1 MAGDDTRLGLALVV
15 PLIILEFVVAL
26 YPMAYSFWLSI
37 HSATIGAHGP
47 SIGAFVGL
55 ANYAKAFSDPLVEQT
70 ALVSVRF
77 VVEVVALVFFI
88 GMGLALL
95 LNEPLPGKSALKVII
110 ILPWALSEFA
120 VAITG
125 RFFLDSDYGFLNAI
139 LIDLHLEKFGYLFL
153 NAQNSVEWLSI
164 FYAWNFAPIGA
175 FFILSSLQTIPEDL
189 YKAAKID
196 GASIFS
202 RFRKVTFPYVRYSVL
217 ITLVLATIQAAG
229 SVVLAFELT
238 GGGPGFASTPI
249 TFYTFKVFF
258 DDYNYGYGSAL
269 SWMTL
274 GCVACATTT
283 YFILLTRRK

>member
-1 MAGDDTRLGLALVV
+1 MARDDTRTGLALVL

-26 YPMAYSFWLSI
+26 YPMGYSFWLSI
-37 HSATIGAHGP
+37 HKAALIGG
-47 SIGAFVGL
+47 IQQFVGL
-55 ANYAKAFSDPLVEQT
+55 DNFAKVFSDPFVT
-70 ALVSVRF
+70 AAAEVSLRF
-77 VVEVVALVFFI
+77 VVEVVALVFLI

-95 LNEPLPGKSALKVII
+95 LNEPLPGKSLLKVII

-125 RFFLDSDYGFLNAI
+125 RFFLDSSYGFLNAI
-139 LIDLHLEKFGYLFL
+139 LLDLHLEKYGFLFL
-153 NAQNSVEWLSI
+153 DRGNSIEWLAI

-202 RFRKVTFPYVRYSVL
+202 RFRKVTFPYVQYSVL

-229 SVVLAFELT
+229 SVVLAFTLT
-238 GGGPGFASTPI
+238 GGGPGNASEPVTLYAF
-249 TFYTFKVFF
+249 TVFF
-258 DDYNYGYGSAL
+258 DEGNYGYGSAI
-269 SWMTL
+269 SWLTL
-274 GCVACATTT
+274 ACIACATTT
-283 YFILLTRRK
+283 YFLLLSRRK

>member
-1 MAGDDTRLGLALVV
+1 MARDDTRTGLVLVL

-26 YPMAYSFWLSI
+26 YPMALSFWYSI
-37 HSATIGAHGP
+37 HDTHLIGGV
-47 SIGAFVGL
+47 GAFVGV
-55 ANYAKAFSDPLVEQT
+55 ANYVKVFSDPFVYDA
-70 ALVSVRF
+70 ALVSLRF
-77 VVEVVALVFFI
+77 VAEVVALVFLI

-139 LIDLHLEKFGYLFL
+139 LLDLHLEKYGYLFL
-153 NAQNSVEWLSI
+153 DQQNSVEWLAI

-229 SVVLAFELT
+229 SVVISFTLT
-238 GGGPGFASTPI
+238 GGGPGNASEPI
-249 TFYTFKVFF
+249 TLYAFTVFF
-258 DDYNYGYGSAL
+258 DQGNYGYGSAI
-269 SWMTL
+269 SWLTL
-274 GCVACATTT
+274 ACIACATTT
-283 YFILLTRRK
+283 YFLLLARKR